1 MFENIYENG
10 TDGMLIQIHKNIT
23 NYKKESEV

>member
-10 TDGMLIQIHKNIT
+10 TDGMLIQIRKNIT